1 MPILDVRFHLPLL
14 KGPMFGDEAAYAK
27 VIDELQKTGPVPA
40 LWAKAFAES
49 NGDEKASKALYLRLR
64 VAQVLKQQKLAAA
77 QASAEARQVARV
89 HQAREKG
96 PGATWLYV
104 LIGFFVIVTA
114 LSGIFAAMYL

>member
-1 MPILDVRFHLPLL
+1 
-14 KGPMFGDEAAYAK
+14 MFGDEAAYAK
-27 VIDELQKTGPVPA
+27 VIDELQRTGPVPA

-77 QASAEARQVARV
+77 QASAEARHVARA

-96 PGATWLYV
+96 PGTTWLYV
-104 LIGFFVIVTA
+104 LMGFFVIVTA
-114 LSGIFAAMYL
+114 LSGILASMYL